1 MDKMSIVG
9 GHVLRGEVSTGGA
22 KNSVLALVFA
32 ALLAPGR
39 HRLSN
44 VPRLKDIESATL
56 LLNSLGCETHLK
68 DHTLEI
74 NVPESLKT
82 HADYDIVRKM
92 RASILCLG
100 PLLARMCEAH
110 VSLPGGCAIGARP
123 INLHLEAMKQLG
135 AEMQLEN
142 GYVLAKTKKL
152 KGAHI
157 TFEFPTVGGTENAMM
172 AATLADGETVIE
184 NAAKEPEIVDLAEYL
199 RKMGA
204 QISGDGTR
212 VIKIQGVDRLRAAEH
227 KVIPD
232 RVEAGTLIIA
242 AAMTRGQVTVKDC
255 NPKHLESFLHKL
267 EESGVRM
274 SQEKDSVTV
283 YGDSQFKGVDVAT
296 GPYPGFPTDLQAQ
309 FMTLMTEADGISVIK
324 ETVFENRFMHVQELN
339 RLNANITIS
348 ANTAIIHGK
357 AKTLIGA
364 QVMATDL
371 RASACLV
378 LAGLAAKG
386 ETVVSRIY
394 HLDRGYEGLE
404 GKLSALG
411 AKIQR
416 LK

>member
-1 MDKMSIVG
+1 MSVVG
-9 GHVLRGEVSTGGA
+9 GKVLNGEVTTGGA

-44 VPRLKDIESATL
+44 VPRLNDIESANL
-56 LLNSLGCETHLK
+56 LLNSLGCETQL
-68 DHTLEI
+68 TGNVLEI
-74 NVPESLKT
+74 NVPEKLKT

-100 PLLARMCEAH
+100 PLLARMREAQ

-123 INLHLEAMKQLG
+123 INLHLEAMKSLD
-135 AEMQLEN
+135 AEMKLEN
-142 GYVLAKTKKL
+142 GYVIAKTKKL
-152 KGAHI
+152 KGAKI
-157 TFEFPTVGGTENAMM
+157 TFELPTVGGTENAMM
-172 AATLADGETVIE
+172 AATLADGETIIE
-184 NAAKEPEIVDLAEYL
+184 NAAKEPEINDLAEYL

-204 QISGDGTR
+204 KIEGDGTSL
-212 VIKIQGVDRLRAAEH
+212 IKIQGVDQLKATDHA
-227 KVIPD
+227 VIPD

-242 AAMTRGQVTVKDC
+242 AAITHGQVTVKNC

-267 EESGVRM
+267 QESGVKM
-274 SQEKDSVTV
+274 ELGKDSVTV
-283 YGDSQFKGVDVAT
+283 LKSHGYKGVDMAT
-296 GPYPGFPTDLQAQ
+296 GPYPGYPTDLQAQ

-339 RLNANITIS
+339 RLAADITIS
-348 ANTAIIHGK
+348 SNTAIIHGK
-357 AKTLIGA
+357 PGSLIGA

-371 RASACLV
+371 RASACLI

-386 ETVVSRIY
+386 ETIVGRIY
-394 HLDRGYEGLE
+394 HLDRGYENLE
-404 GKLSALG
+404 GKLLALG
-411 AKIQR
+411 AQIKR